1 MRPAGTINST
11 PPAQAANAR
20 AEGMAPVATIA
31 VGCGQLTWYQFPHA
45 DGTPWTEEEILTEIA
60 EAGYEGAPANPMPNM
75 TVAENAAL
83 YAKLGMR
90 PAPGYLGVP
99 FWQADQKASILEQA
113 RLYAATSREFGCTEL
128 YVAPSGR
135 GNETWGGRTRGQ
147 AAGHVTP
154 ADALTDDQYKQ
165 FAETLNEVG
174 RITLEAGVASCF
186 HNHVGTPIETRE
198 EVDRLL
204 DLADPSVIFLGPDT
218 GHLAWGGADPVAFF
232 RDYAD
237 RIRTFHIKD
246 IDGDVALRGRESD
259 WDYATFA
266 KHGVFTELGQGIVDV
281 PAILAIMQEHDFSGW
296 MIVETDVTQRPTA
309 LESAQISRDY
319 LRSLGV

>member
-1 MRPAGTINST
+1 
-11 PPAQAANAR
+11 
-20 AEGMAPVATIA
+20 MAPVAAIA
-31 VGCGQLTWYQFPHA
+31 VGCGQLTWNQFPHA

-60 EAGYEGAPANPMPNM
+60 GAGYEGAPANPMANM

-83 YAKLGMR
+83 YQKLGMR
-90 PAPGYLGVP
+90 PAPGYLGVA
-99 FWQADQKASILEQA
+99 FWKAEEKGSILEQA

-128 YVAPSGR
+128 YVAPSGQ

-154 ADALTDDQYKQ
+154 ADALSDDEYKQ

-246 IDGDVALRGRESD
+246 IDGDVALRGREAE
-259 WDYATFA
+259 WDYRTFA
-266 KHGVFTELGQGIVDV
+266 NHGVFTELGQGIVDV
-281 PAILAIMQEHDFSGW
+281 PAILAIMQERDFSGW
-296 MIVETDVTQRPTA
+296 MIVETDVTQRPNA
-309 LESAQISRDY
+309 LESAQISREY